1 MIFLKMEKWNLSVVC
16 L

>member
-1 MIFLKMEKWNLSVVC
+1 LEKWNLSWRC